1 MGKYVSP
8 SPNFPISQ
16 FPNFPIKE
24 ANVMK
29 KRQSGF
35 TLIELLVVIAII
47 AILAAILLP
56 VFSRAR
62 EKARQISC
70 INNMKQLGLAV
81 LMYAQDYDER
91 FPSVHWGIYL
101 VTVQPYIKNTQT
113 WACPSASGIYTVR
126 PCFWDNAP
134 PNASDCASSVAR
146 MVDYV
151 VTGIA
156 ANSDVF
162 GGWDNRLPRSLAS
175 IDTPAAVIMLG
186 DNDVATRDTT
196 APPRG
201 SIGLVQQAQMAFSAC
216 QDARHVMWNTRW
228 NVPPA
233 NAVGRLGPKHN
244 EGANFTYADGHVKW
258 LKALPRTCASWT
270 PHPALQNLII
280 PDGPNPPA
288 GACRPPG
295 QGTGWCTANIN

>member
-1 MGKYVSP
+1 LT
-8 SPNFPISQ
+8 SQ
-16 FPNFPIKE
+16 KIKH
-24 ANVMK
+24 
-29 KRQSGF
+29 RGF

-56 VFSRAR
+56 VFARAR
-62 EKARQISC
+62 EKARAISC
-70 INNMKQLGLAV
+70 VNNIKQLALAT
-81 LMYAQDYDER
+81 LMYAQDHDER
-91 FPSVHWGIYL
+91 WPSVHWGIYL

-126 PCFWDNAP
+126 PCFWDNSP
-134 PNASDCASSVAR
+134 PLASNCNTNVNR
-146 MVDYV
+146 MVEYV

-175 IDTPAAVIMLG
+175 IDTPASVIMLA
-186 DNDVATRDTT
+186 DNDVAAQAST
-196 APPRG
+196 APPRT
-201 SIGLVQQAQMAFSAC
+201 SIGLVQNAQMAFSAC

-233 NAVGRLGPKHN
+233 NGTGRLGAKHN
-244 EGANFTYADGHVKW
+244 EGANVAYADGHVKW
-258 LKALPRTCASWT
+258 LKTPPRTCSSWT
-270 PHPALQNLII
+270 PHSAVQNLII

-295 QGTGWCTANIN
+295 QGTGWCTTNIN